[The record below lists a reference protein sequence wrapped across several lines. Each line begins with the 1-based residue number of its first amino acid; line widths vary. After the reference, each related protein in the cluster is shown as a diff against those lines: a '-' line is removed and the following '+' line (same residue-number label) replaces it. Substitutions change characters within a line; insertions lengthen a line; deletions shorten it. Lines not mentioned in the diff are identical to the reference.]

1 MRPTRW
7 TSPSNLIILLS
18 FSGIVSINNRK
29 NHYFSVAEKLKTQQ
43 GRDLQGRET
52 ELHIQVLAF
61 SRGPICYWLNQAA
74 FTCSKWII
82 ETLEH
87 GHWSRSGDFIVN
99 FKHIS
104 HLALVFLLLTFN
116 I

>member
-7 TSPSNLIILLS
+7 TGPSNLIILLS

-61 SRGPICYWLNQAA
+61 SRGPM
-74 FTCSKWII
+74 
-82 ETLEH
+82 
-87 GHWSRSGDFIVN
+87 
-99 FKHIS
+99 
-104 HLALVFLLLTFN
+104 LLTKPGSIYLLKVN
-116 I
+116 YRNTRTWSLKSLW